1 LELKEFL
8 VVWTISFDLERGV
21 DYVENLKKFQQKYFI
36 PVFTRARQQIDLGI
50 FMQLEIMLY
59 LTY

>member
-1 LELKEFL
+1 LGLKEFL

-36 PVFTRARQQIDLGI
+36 PVFTRAPQQVDLGI
-50 FMQLEIMLY
+50 FMQLEITPH
-59 LTY
+59 LTI